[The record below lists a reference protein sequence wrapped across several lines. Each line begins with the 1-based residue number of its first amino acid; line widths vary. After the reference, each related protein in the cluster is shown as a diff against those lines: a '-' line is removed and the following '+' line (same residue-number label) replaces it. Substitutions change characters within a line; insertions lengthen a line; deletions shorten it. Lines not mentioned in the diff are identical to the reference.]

1 MCVSVCVC
9 VYVGC
14 AGGWGVC
21 LCVCPPNPSGLPL
34 KVNHQEISCRPGGD
48 KGVVFDGLHNVVELD
63 LGGPRPAVVDDGLA
77 IGPVPAVHCR
87 QNRES

>member
-1 MCVSVCVC
+1 VCVSVCVC

-48 KGVVFDGLHNVVELD
+48 KGVVGSVCVC
-63 LGGPRPAVVDDGLA
+63 V
-77 IGPVPAVHCR
+77 
-87 QNRES
+87 RERGVSVCMCVWWGKGA